1 MGSFTQVH
9 LENLIGEKGSTFL
22 SVAVR
27 MCGRET
33 GEDAFQN
40 ACISAL
46 RNIGSFRGESSLSTW
61 FYTILLNSCRRQM
74 GIWGKIRSVF
84 HQGEYA
90 QAMIDNA
97 PGNDIDE
104 PGDERLQ
111 GIMTLIEK
119 LPVRQ
124 REAMIL
130 RFSDELKMSEIAA
143 VMGCSEQTVKVHIHR
158 GVSALRKAMNAGESM
173 EAADEYS
180 MP

>member
-9 LENLIGEKGSTFL
+9 LEKLMAEKGSTFL

-46 RNIGSFRGESSLSTW
+46 RSIESFRGDSSLSTW

-90 QAMIDNA
+90 QTMIDNA
-97 PGNDIDE
+97 AGSDIDE
-104 PGDERLQ
+104 ADERLS
-111 GIMTLIEK
+111 GVMSLIEK

-158 GVSALRKAMNAGESM
+158 GVSALRRGMNAGEGM
-173 EAADEYS
+173 EVNDEYS
-180 MP
+180 VP